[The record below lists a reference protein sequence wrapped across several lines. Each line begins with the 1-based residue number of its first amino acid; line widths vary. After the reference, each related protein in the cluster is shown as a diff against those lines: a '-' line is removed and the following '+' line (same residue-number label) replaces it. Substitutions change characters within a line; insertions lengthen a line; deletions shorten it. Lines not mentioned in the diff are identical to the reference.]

1 MMPGFLL
8 KQEKVLKFLGVF
20 IDEHVTVAVFFFNNT
35 RLLDLKIMHYSSSKL
50 SLEAKT
56 RDSVKC
62 GCGRR
67 MRTADGGRRTAD
79 GQKK

>member
-8 KQEKVLKFLGVF
+8 KQEKVLKFLEVF
-20 IDEHVTVAVFFFNNT
+20 IDKHLTVAVFFNNT

-56 RDSVKC
+56 HS
-62 GCGRR
+62 
-67 MRTADGGRRTAD
+67 
-79 GQKK
+79 

>member
-56 RDSVKC
+56 HS
-62 GCGRR
+62 
-67 MRTADGGRRTAD
+67 
-79 GQKK
+79 